1 MSFKIIQ
8 LTAKC
13 LVQAKHEVY
22 LMSIQTCK
30 PLSKLINKSSFIY
43 WMNKLS
49 HKTDNYIHCRY
60 TQLFSQFFVGIPNY
74 VLDEMSHPWL
84 YYQQNRRGLLVA
96 KHDVHFV
103 AIYNTMEDKWMI
115 KILQWWLFYSN
126 ISRWGTTISW
136 MNDVSSKGSK
146 WAAIPNSMPLKIL
159 SNPLK
164 KSKPSQVILDK

>member
-49 HKTDNYIHCRY
+49 HKTDNYVHCRY
-60 TQLFSQFFVGIPNY
+60 TQLFSQFFVDIPSSSPFPKTSLSSVGIYPII
-74 VLDEMSHPWL
+74 
-84 YYQQNRRGLLVA
+84 LLVLCR
-96 KHDVHFV
+96 
-103 AIYNTMEDKWMI
+103 YTQ
-115 KILQWWLFYSN
+115 LC
-126 ISRWGTTISW
+126 SRRDEPSTI
-136 MNDVSSKGSK
+136 
-146 WAAIPNSMPLKIL
+146 IL
-159 SNPLK
+159 SA
-164 KSKPSQVILDK
+164 KSLRIISG